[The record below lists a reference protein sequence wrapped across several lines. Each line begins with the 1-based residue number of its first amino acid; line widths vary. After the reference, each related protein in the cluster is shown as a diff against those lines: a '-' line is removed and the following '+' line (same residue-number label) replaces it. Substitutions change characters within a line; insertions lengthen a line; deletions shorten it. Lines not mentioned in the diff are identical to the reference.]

1 MSALWDTSPS
11 CSSQANV
18 SRQGERRL
26 LGLELGLCCIK
37 TQIPSPT
44 TTYRILE
51 KDQSLQRPQASMFS
65 VARTGLTLYLTALLV
80 LRLGPGALQEKPKYK
95 CTLLCS
101 GFAPLTSS
109 AGLPWGC
116 ADLQTFTR
124 SNLTK
129 PLKVLGPRITRK
141 IFLIFF
147 FFSYVFTSYS
157 LSPLWEND
165 SSS

>member
-1 MSALWDTSPS
+1 MSALWDTSPR

-18 SRQGERRL
+18 SRQGERRP

-44 TTYRILE
+44 MTYRILE
-51 KDQSLQRPQASMFS
+51 KDQSLQCPQASMS
-65 VARTGLTLYLTALLV
+65 SLARTGLTLYQAALLV

-116 ADLQTFTR
+116 ADLQTFTH

-129 PLKVLGPRITRK
+129 PLKVLGPHITRK

-147 FFSYVFTSYS
+147 LLLCVYFLFS
-157 LSPLWEND
+157 LSFVGK
-165 SSS
+165 